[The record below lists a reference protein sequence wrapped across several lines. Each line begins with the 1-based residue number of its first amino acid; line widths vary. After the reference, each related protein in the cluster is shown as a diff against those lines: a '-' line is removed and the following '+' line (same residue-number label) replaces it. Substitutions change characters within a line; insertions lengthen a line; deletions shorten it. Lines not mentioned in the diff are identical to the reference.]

1 MGVQCINTYCLY
13 WSHQQD
19 RDVCERCGC
28 SLIIKGRF
36 LATSRLGQTDNIFS
50 SPRTQTFDA
59 IDIET
64 KDEVI
69 LRVVH
74 SNEENLVRPLKDAV
88 TALRFIHALTPHP
101 SVMQLVKPDEYGY
114 FTWRIRPD
122 EPDSHCMVTQ
132 KVAGITLQQWI
143 NVNGTASEALAIQ
156 WLRQILRALKELHHA
171 NFLHRDIK
179 PENIIVAHSH
189 RLVLIDLDAICSIDL
204 ALLTSDAAQR
214 AGTIAYIAPEQAN
227 GQPLPASDLYSVGQ
241 TMIELLTGK
250 LPSKVARNPKT
261 DKVNWRKE
269 ASRLSKPVTLLVDQ
283 LTEPSKLYRPAS
295 ADAAL
300 SLLAEVE
307 PELARRRKWRWLDNT
322 VVRIVSVVLILS
334 ACVGI
339 GASFSQTRTE
349 ADRLLAEGNQLIL
362 NGALTEGVA
371 LIEEAIALEPN
382 SVELLSSLAIAQA
395 FLGNND
401 AAISNYEK
409 ALEIEP
415 DNSYLY
421 YNLANVYEQVD
432 MERAIEYYIVA
443 SEINSLVRPDALN
456 NLARAYILTEQLQ
469 LAEEILSIP
478 AENIENPRT
487 RAAYFKNLGWLN
499 YLRNDFAA
507 AREQLALSIEAYP
520 YQPDPYCLLAL
531 IQEASGEDNFNDR
544 MTCLSVSTPID
555 KPEVQ
560 RWRQQL
566 ADQEYLMD

>member
-1 MGVQCINTYCLY
+1 MY
-13 WSHQQD
+13 WSQQQD
-19 RDVCERCGC
+19 QDVCERCGC
-28 SLIIKGRF
+28 SLIIKERF
-36 LATSRLGQTDNIFS
+36 LATSKLGQADNIFS

-59 IDIET
+59 IDLET

-88 TALRFIHALTPHP
+88 TALRFVHSLSPH
-101 SVMQLVKPDEYGY
+101 SGVMQLVKPDEYGY
-114 FTWRIRPD
+114 FTWRIQPD

-143 NVNGTASEALAIQ
+143 NANGAASEALAIP
-156 WLRQILRALKELHHA
+156 WLRQILTALKELHHA

-179 PENIIVAHSH
+179 PENIIVEHSH
-189 RLVLIDLDAICSIDL
+189 RLVLIDLDAICSIDS
-204 ALLTSDAAQR
+204 ALPTSNPAQR
-214 AGTIAYIAPEQAN
+214 AGTIAYMAPEQAN
-227 GQPLPASDLYSVGQ
+227 GQPLPSSDLYSVGQ

-261 DKVNWRKE
+261 GKVNWRKE
-269 ASRLSKPVTLLVDQ
+269 SSRLSKPLTLLVDL
-283 LTEPSKLYRPAS
+283 LTEQSELYRPAS
-295 ADAAL
+295 ADRVL
-300 SLLAEVE
+300 NLLTEVE
-307 PELARRRKWRWLDNT
+307 SELARKQKWRWLDNT
-322 VVRIVSVVLILS
+322 VVRVVAVVILLS

-339 GASFSQTRTE
+339 GASLSQTQSE

-362 NGALTEGVA
+362 NGALTEGLA
-371 LIEEAIALEPN
+371 LIEEAISLEPN

-395 FLGNND
+395 FLGDTN
-401 AAISNYEK
+401 AAIANYEK

-415 DNSYLY
+415 DNPYLY

-432 MERAIEYYIVA
+432 LEQAIEYYTVA
-443 SEINSLVRPDALN
+443 SEMNSFIRANALN
-456 NLARAYILTEQLQ
+456 NLARAYLLTEQLQ

-478 AENIENPRT
+478 IENIENPLT
-487 RAAYFKNLGWLN
+487 RAAFFKNLGWLN
-499 YLRNDFAA
+499 YLKGDFET
-507 AREQLALSIEAYP
+507 ARSQLAQSIEAYA

-544 MTCLSVSTPID
+544 MTCIGATAPID

-560 RWRQQL
+560 NWKQQL
-566 ADQEYLMD
+566 GD